1 MSVVV
6 CDTMEVIKV
15 FEYYFVICLCCVS
28 WFNSK
33 NKCNSNVKVIVIVI
47 VWEVIVIGFL
57 NASSNNNSNSNRLPI
72 HFQ

>member
-15 FEYYFVICLCCVS
+15 FEYYFVICLCCFFGSTVII
-28 WFNSK
+28 
-33 NKCNSNVKVIVIVI
+33 NVKVIVIVI
-47 VWEVIVIGFL
+47 AIVWEVIVIVIGFL
-57 NASSNNNSNSNRLPI
+57 NVSNNCNSNRLPI